1 MNNQD
6 VQEAFESGERI
17 DRAMNRAFFAAV
29 RLHRLHGVPMALWE
43 DGKVRQVDPFTI
55 ALPEEERIH
64 AAEFGFPHTPENA
77 QDTLPDEQRKAL
89 STFARGR

>member
-17 DRAMNRAFFAAV
+17 DRAMDRAFFAAV

-43 DGKVRQVDPFTI
+43 DGKVRQVDPFI
-55 ALPEEERIH
+55 IPLPEEEGGPRPGVRVVAHSRPDTKI
-64 AAEFGFPHTPENA
+64 FGR
-77 QDTLPDEQRKAL
+77 DDDL
-89 STFARGR
+89 

>member
-17 DRAMNRAFFAAV
+17 DRAMDRAFFAAV

-43 DGKVRQVDPFTI
+43 GGKVRQVDPFTI
-55 ALPEEERIH
+55 ALPQEERTH
-64 AAEFGFPHTPENA
+64 APEFG
-77 QDTLPDEQRKAL
+77 TLD
-89 STFARGR
+89 ARNGMQKIFGRDDDL

>member
-17 DRAMNRAFFAAV
+17 DRAMDRAFFAAV

-43 DGKVRQVDPFTI
+43 ADKVRQVDPFTI
-55 ALPEEERIH
+55 ALPEEER
-64 AAEFGFPHTPENA
+64 PMV
-77 QDTLPDEQRKAL
+77 R
-89 STFARGR
+89 SSGR